1 MPDSD
6 SRSAIILFRLA
17 AALVVIM
24 IALGAAW
31 YGVSGEVWHRIWTD
45 LLARPGG
52 PMTFRFILQP
62 AMAAVA
68 ALFDGIKDARLG
80 RSPYFWTIIHDAQR
94 RTRRVHEGLI
104 STARIV
110 LLGIGMDAIYQYKVL
125 NRFYPGEAV
134 IIALLLAVVPYFL
147 LRGPIARIA
156 RRWNARQSPNK
167 RGVTIELSV
176 GAEAGQ
182 WNPSRRNRP
191 PPRYP
196 PNSRR
201 GAPACRSSA
210 RA

>member
-17 AALVVIM
+17 AALVVLM
-24 IALGAAW
+24 IALGAVW
-31 YGVSGEVWHRIWTD
+31 YGVSDEVWHRIWTD

-68 ALFDGIKDARLG
+68 ALYRRHQGRAARPLTLSSG
-80 RSPYFWTIIHDAQR
+80 LSCMMRSA

-104 STARIV
+104 STARII

-134 IIALLLAVVPYFL
+134 ID
-147 LRGPIARIA
+147 R
-156 RRWNARQSPNK
+156 
-167 RGVTIELSV
+167 
-176 GAEAGQ
+176 
-182 WNPSRRNRP
+182 
-191 PPRYP
+191 
-196 PNSRR
+196 
-201 GAPACRSSA
+201 APAGGSSLLPAA
-210 RA
+210 RPDCAHRASMECAPRVPISAASQ